1 MTGAV
6 VCDRCRRTMAA
17 LPLATDAGD
26 RQSPRGKEHDMENEL
41 LERRALEQLIRR
53 AEAEERLL
61 ERRLDRLELEQW
73 RERRSI
79 HMRLHDELWR
89 RFAG

>member
-1 MTGAV
+1 VKSSVRGA
-6 VCDRCRRTMAA
+6 
-17 LPLATDAGD
+17 ATT
-26 RQSPRGKEHDMENEL
+26 RKEHDMDTEL
-41 LERRALEQLIRR
+41 LQRRALEQLIRR
-53 AEAEERLL
+53 AEAEEHLL

-79 HMRLHDELWR
+79 EKRLRDEPWR

>member
-1 MTGAV
+1 
-6 VCDRCRRTMAA
+6 
-17 LPLATDAGD
+17 
-26 RQSPRGKEHDMENEL
+26 MENEL
-41 LERRALEQLIRR
+41 LERRALERLIRR